1 MSYLRAFGHYLP
13 PLSVGN
19 ASLEKRTGRDA
30 VSIEKTSG
38 ILERRYASDE
48 VSVADLGLAAATACL
63 ENACLTAKDIGLIL
77 LSSGSAERAFPGPAS
92 VLAAKLGLTATPAID
107 IPVASAG
114 SLIAMAFAA
123 DLAPRYGNI
132 LVVASEIMSR
142 RISDAD
148 PDTAILFGD
157 GAGACIVSSDTATP
171 EKGLLRIADTAL
183 FTDGNYADALQLLH
197 GGSIQMKG
205 LDVIIQASRKIPRS
219 IEDLLTKNNLKPAD
233 ISVFLMH
240 QANVNL
246 IRKVATALQVPAD
259 RFFSNISHY
268 GNTSS
273 ASLLI
278 ASSEWRAA
286 NPNPPIAPIVF
297 AAFGAG
303 FNWGAILAL
312 PA

>member
-1 MSYLRAFGHYLP
+1 MSYLLSFGHHLP
-13 PLSVGN
+13 PRIVTN
-19 ASLEKRTGRDA
+19 ADLQARTGRA
-30 VSIEKTSG
+30 AASIEKTSG
-38 ILERRYASDE
+38 ILERRYATE
-48 VSVADLGLAAATACL
+48 NETVADLGLAAA
-63 ENACLTAKDIGLIL
+63 NACLKNANLTPQDIGLIL
-77 LSSGSAERAFPGPAS
+77 FSSGSAERIFPGPAS
-92 VLAAKLGLTATPAID
+92 VLAQKLGLTATPAID

-114 SLIAMAFAA
+114 SLIALAFAA

-157 GAGACIVSSDTATP
+157 GAGACIVSP

-183 FTDGNYADALQLLH
+183 FTDGNYADALQLQH
-197 GGSIQMKG
+197 GGAIQMKG
-205 LDVIIQASRKIPRS
+205 LDVIVQASRKIPRS
-219 IEDLLTKNNLKPAD
+219 IEDLLTKNNLKPAQVG
-233 ISVFLMH
+233 IFLMH

-246 IRKVATALQVPAD
+246 IRKVATALQVPED
-259 RFFSNISHY
+259 RFFRNIDRY

-278 ASSEWRAA
+278 GVSEWHAA
-286 NPNPPIAPIVF
+286 NPTPPTTPIVL

>member
-1 MSYLRAFGHYLP
+1 MSCLLSFGHHLP
-13 PLSVGN
+13 PNTLTN
-19 ASLEKRTGRDA
+19 ADLEQRTGRA
-30 VSIEKTSG
+30 AASIEKTSG
-38 ILERRYASDE
+38 ILERRYATDG
-48 VSVADLGLAAATACL
+48 VSVADLGLAAA
-63 ENACLTAKDIGLIL
+63 NACLKNANLTPNNIGLIL
-77 LSSGSAERAFPGPAS
+77 FSSGSAERTFPGPAS
-92 VLAAKLGLTATPAID
+92 VLAQKLGLTATPAID

-114 SLIAMAFAA
+114 SLIALAFAA
-123 DLAPRYGNI
+123 DLTPRYGNI

-142 RISDAD
+142 RISDTD

-157 GAGACIVSSDTATP
+157 GAGACIVSP
-171 EKGLLRIADTAL
+171 EKGFARIADAAL
-183 FTDGNYADALQLLH
+183 FTDGNYADALQLQH

-205 LDVIIQASRKIPRS
+205 LDVIVQASRKIPRS

-233 ISVFLMH
+233 VGVFLMH

-246 IRKVATALQVPAD
+246 IRKVATALQAPED
-259 RFFSNISHY
+259 RFFRNIDRY

-278 ASSEWRAA
+278 AASEWRAA
-286 NPNPPIAPIVF
+286 NPTPPTSPIVL

>member
-1 MSYLRAFGHYLP
+1 MSCLLSFGHHLP
-13 PLSVGN
+13 PNTLTN
-19 ASLEKRTGRDA
+19 ADLEQRTGRA
-30 VSIEKTSG
+30 AASIEKTSG
-38 ILERRYASDE
+38 ILERRYATDG
-48 VSVADLGLAAATACL
+48 VSVADLGLAAA
-63 ENACLTAKDIGLIL
+63 NACLKNANLTPNNIGLIL
-77 LSSGSAERAFPGPAS
+77 FSSGSAERTFPGPAS
-92 VLAAKLGLTATPAID
+92 VLAQKLGLTATPAID

-114 SLIAMAFAA
+114 SLIALAFAA
-123 DLAPRYGNI
+123 DLTPRYGNI

-142 RISDAD
+142 RISDTD

-157 GAGACIVSSDTATP
+157 GAGACIVSP
-171 EKGLLRIADTAL
+171 EKGFARIADAAL
-183 FTDGNYADALQLLH
+183 FTDGNYADALQLQH

-205 LDVIIQASRKIPRS
+205 LDVIVQASRKIPRS

-233 ISVFLMH
+233 VGVFLMH
-240 QANVNL
+240 QATVNL
-246 IRKVATALQVPAD
+246 IRKVATALQAPED
-259 RFFSNISHY
+259 RFFRNIDRY

-278 ASSEWRAA
+278 AASEWRAA
-286 NPNPPIAPIVF
+286 NPTPPTSPIVL

>member
-1 MSYLRAFGHYLP
+1 MSYLQAFGHHLP
-13 PLSVGN
+13 PQIVTN
-19 ASLEKRTGRDA
+19 ADLESRTGRTA
-30 VSIEKTSG
+30 ASIEKTSG
-38 ILERRYASDE
+38 ILERRYAANG
-48 VSVADLGLAAATACL
+48 VSVADLGLAATNACL
-63 ENACLTAKDIGLIL
+63 ENAGLTPQDIGLIL
-77 LSSGSAERAFPGPAS
+77 FSSGSPERAFPGPAS
-92 VLAAKLGLTATPAID
+92 VLAQKLGLTATPAID

-114 SLIAMAFAA
+114 SLIAIAFAA
-123 DLAPRYGNI
+123 DLASRYGNI

-157 GAGACIVSSDTATP
+157 GAGACIVSND
-171 EKGLLRIADTAL
+171 KGPLRIADTAL
-183 FTDGNYADALQLLH
+183 FTDGNYADALQLQH

-205 LDVIIQASRKIPRS
+205 LDVIVQASRKIPRS
-219 IEDLLTKNNLKPAD
+219 IEDLLTRNQLKPSD
-233 ISVFLMH
+233 VNVFLMH

-246 IRKVATALQVPAD
+246 IRKVATALAISED
-259 RFFSNISHY
+259 RFFRNIDRY

-278 ASSEWRAA
+278 AASEWHTA
-286 NPNPPIAPIVF
+286 NPIPPTSPIVF